1 MPNVQG
7 RNVENKIFINYAV
20 CKFLSRI
27 ILKKLNVD
35 SLTTFRKVE
44 KILKKIIKIKADTKY
59 QIFLCSKSTENRFKT
74 IFRGVHLWGGGGG
87 ERGPCKSFRASDPET
102 APQSNNNNNI
112 YCKHKIWY
120 INSFTEKYF
129 KLQA

>member
-1 MPNVQG
+1 MTYVCS

-44 KILKKIIKIKADTKY
+44 KILKKIIKIKADIKY
-59 QIFLCSKSTENRFKT
+59 LKET
-74 IFRGVHLWGGGGG
+74 IVR
-87 ERGPCKSFRASDPET
+87 SFPLYYRNGILDFSLVVYI
-102 APQSNNNNNI
+102 SNG
-112 YCKHKIWY
+112 
-120 INSFTEKYF
+120 
-129 KLQA
+129 